1 MIGIRLSYRNIND
14 IGGNEKMN
22 NVNLIGRITKEV
34 EVKEYGK
41 GRDKGLT
48 TRFSLAVRRNKDTTD
63 FINCV
68 AFNGTCELLEKYV
81 SKGDLLGVNGSL
93 QENNYEDK
101 DGVMRYGYQVLVNS
115 VDLIQSKA
123 EDEEPTHK
131 RHR

>member
-1 MIGIRLSYRNIND
+1 
-14 IGGNEKMN
+14 MN

-41 GRDKGLT
+41 GRDKGKT
-48 TRFSLAVRRNKDTTD
+48 TRFSLAVRRNIDTTD